1 MIDIAV
7 YPREPDRITY
17 TPRADGG
24 ADVWLR
30 RNIVKSAD
38 GEDEWTADEVYFHT
52 TMSRADV
59 DANFDTLFERDKLLN
74 PGTDVESRIADLE
87 EALYMILEGETM

>member
-1 MIDIAV
+1 MIDMVA

-38 GEDEWTADEVYFHT
+38 GEEEWTADEVYFHT

-59 DANFDTLFERDKLLN
+59 EANFDTLFERDKLLN
-74 PGTDVESRIADLE
+74 PGTED
-87 EALYMILEGETM
+87 MILKGETM